1 MSVVLYK
8 KTKII
13 IDTRKHSRDEKTKG
27 EHEKTTTFRMSVS
40 GIENKVK
47 KVTRASRRRSK

>member
-8 KTKII
+8 KTKIV

-27 EHEKTTTFRMSVS
+27 KPEKQPEFRLSVS
-40 GIENKVK
+40 GVENTLR
-47 KVTRASRRRSK
+47 KVTRASRRRNK